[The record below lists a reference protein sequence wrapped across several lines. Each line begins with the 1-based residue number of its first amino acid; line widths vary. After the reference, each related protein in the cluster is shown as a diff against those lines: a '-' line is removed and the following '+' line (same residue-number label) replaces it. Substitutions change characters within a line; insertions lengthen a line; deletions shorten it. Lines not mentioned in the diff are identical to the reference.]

1 MLKKYSVIYRDA
13 SYNYYTIELIGA
25 DVIDVKTTFELY
37 MNDDDHVLIDITYI
51 SDLIQ

>member
-13 SYNYYTIELIGA
+13 SYNYHTIELIGA

-51 SDLIQ
+51 SNLIQ